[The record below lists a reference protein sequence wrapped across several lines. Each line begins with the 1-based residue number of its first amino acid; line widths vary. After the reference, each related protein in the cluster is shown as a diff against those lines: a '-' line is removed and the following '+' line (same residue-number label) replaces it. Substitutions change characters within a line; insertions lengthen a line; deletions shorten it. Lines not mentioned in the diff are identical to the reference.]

1 MSKLEVNEKVIR
13 TLAGLLDETDL
24 TEIEYEA
31 EGHRIRLV
39 RGNTV
44 VHAPAPVAA
53 APVAAAPLAAPATS
67 EGAVPANAITSPMV
81 GTAYLA
87 GEPGAPSF
95 VKVGDTVREGQTL
108 MIIEAM
114 KVMNPLPSPK
124 AGVVKQILVSD
135 GMPIE
140 FGEPLMVIE

>member
-31 EGHRIRLV
+31 DGHRIRLV
-39 RGNTV
+39 RGGTV
-44 VHAPAPVAA
+44 VQAVAPSV
-53 APVAAAPLAAPATS
+53 AAPASPATVAAPS
-67 EGAVPANAITSPMV
+67 DGGVPANAITSPMV

-87 GEPGAPSF
+87 AEPGVPDF
-95 VKVGDTVREGQTL
+95 VKVGDRVNEGQTL
-108 MIIEAM
+108 LILEAM

-124 AGVVKQILVSD
+124 SGVVKQILVSD
-135 GMPIE
+135 GDPIE